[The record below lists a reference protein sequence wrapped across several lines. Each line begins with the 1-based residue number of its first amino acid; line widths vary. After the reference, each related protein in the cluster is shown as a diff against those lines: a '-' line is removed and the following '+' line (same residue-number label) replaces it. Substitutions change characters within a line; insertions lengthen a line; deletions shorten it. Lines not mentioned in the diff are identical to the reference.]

1 MSQVTQCDVCKMV
14 ADVDRPIMQERST
27 YLEEEG
33 DGSTFEVAGSPMKMS
48 YYFTLPTGEYYE
60 PQKIDICTQ
69 CPEKGLE
76 DAYRAAIRTLKE
88 KARSKKI
95 YRAFG
100 IEEDPTS
107 IKE

>member
-1 MSQVTQCDVCKMV
+1 MSQKVHCDVCDCV
-14 ADVDRPIMQERST
+14 ADTNHPIMEERHIH
-27 YLEEEG
+27 LEKE
-33 DGSTFEVAGSPMKMS
+33 DGSTFEVHGSPMKMS

-69 CPEKGLE
+69 CAEKGLE